1 MVGVE
6 GLESDETGNIG
17 VMGLCQDCTVWKESW
32 LEEKLDKDE
41 SSDFLP
47 TGEPRDRP
55 FVFLEGGEVI
65 SVSCGG
71 AVTDRPVSRTS
82 GRLKGSCLKICGIG
96 ARGK

>member
-1 MVGVE
+1 VVGIE
-6 GLESDETGNIG
+6 GRESDEAGNIG
-17 VMGLCQDCTVWKESW
+17 VMGLCHDCTVWKESW
-32 LEEKLDKDE
+32 LEEKSDKVD

-47 TGEPRDRP
+47 TGEPSDRP
-55 FVFLEGGEVI
+55 LVFLEGGEVS

-82 GRLKGSCLKICGIG
+82 GRPKTSCLRACGIG